1 MTEVAV
7 SNNFLLYF
15 LFENVNNAEG
25 MHRDIWASFLHSISS
40 NDNPQHQNCPTGITS
55 WCFFNQAEAVGA
67 PFPDHST
74 TTISTMLSPEVGAK
88 LIPIYERMTDP
99 NLLTRMTTGS
109 TQNANESFNN
119 LLWVFCPKS
128 VFVSSAK
135 VRAAVEMATSRFNA
149 GAQSLKDR
157 MSFLGVEPNQAQ
169 LACMAKQ
176 DELRV
181 KNACKAANETVKEI
195 RKIRSDAQRQAL
207 LDLEAVEGVQYG
219 AGEF

>member
-1 MTEVAV
+1 
-7 SNNFLLYF
+7 
-15 LFENVNNAEG
+15 
-25 MHRDIWASFLHSISS
+25 
-40 NDNPQHQNCPTGITS
+40 
-55 WCFFNQAEAVGA
+55 
-67 PFPDHST
+67 
-74 TTISTMLSPEVGAK
+74 
-88 LIPIYERMTDP
+88 
-99 NLLTRMTTGS
+99 
-109 TQNANESFNN
+109 
-119 LLWVFCPKS
+119 
-128 VFVSSAK
+128 
-135 VRAAVEMATSRFNA
+135 
-149 GAQSLKDR
+149 